1 MSVST
6 NRLLRLSDLVVRTG
20 LSASSLYNRMNPRSK
35 YYDPSF
41 PKRVRL
47 SFSSSVRG
55 AVAWESEEVEAWVKM
70 RRDAEEGCSC

>member
-6 NRLLRLSDLVVRTG
+6 KRLLRLKDLVVRTG

-47 SFSSSVRG
+47 GVSSSVRG
-55 AVAWESEEVEAWVKM
+55 AVAWESDEIEAWVKT
-70 RRDAEEGCSC
+70 RRDAEEGCTC